1 MVLPCRQYCA
11 RRLRSLYKALKFLH
25 GKGRYT
31 KKKLDV
37 PQVSDAR
44 WAEQRGDRQ
53 QTRLAEQQ
61 RVLRACGLFL
71 WEGHH
76 VHVCEV
82 YCHGVLGQCE
92 VTTINGGE
100 RQQQLLQEA

>member
-1 MVLPCRQYCA
+1 MVTG
-11 RRLRSLYKALKFLH
+11 SK
-25 GKGRYT
+25 
-31 KKKLDV
+31 
-37 PQVSDAR
+37 
-44 WAEQRGDRQ
+44 RG
-53 QTRLAEQQ
+53 LLSNSACY
-61 RVLRACGLFL
+61 VCGLFL